1 MSAPA
6 PASKTPAVARSQST
20 SSRPSHRPPTS
31 ELPHRTRSV
40 AVRSSNGSQPPSQ
53 SQHSHSKSS
62 SHDRR
67 PPSNHAAL
75 ETIARRDLEASNAQ
89 KMPSSRRE
97 PSSERS
103 QERPTTSGRT
113 DSTRRHQ
120 RNSSTQ
126 GHQRESVDM
135 ARNATADRAAD
146 SSQPATAPT
155 APAQPRRRTTITT
168 PTGQW
173 ALGKTIGA
181 GSMGKVKLAKN
192 METGEQVAVKI
203 VPRLSTEE
211 HRNGR
216 ETERADRSKEIRTAR
231 EAAIVSLTSHPYI
244 CGMRDV
250 VRTTYHWYML
260 FEYVNGGQMLDYII
274 SHGKLKEK
282 QARKFARQI
291 ASALD
296 YCHRNSIVHRDLKIE
311 NILISK
317 TGDIKIIDFGLSNLF
332 SPRSLLKTFCG
343 SLYFAAPELLQAR
356 QYTGP
361 EVDVWSFGIVLYVL
375 VCGKVPFDD
384 QSMPQLHAKIKKGV
398 VEYPPGLT
406 TECRHIISR
415 MLVTDPKQRAS
426 LAEIMSHPWMNKGFS
441 APPENFLPHRDPL
454 QLPLDQEVIEKM
466 TGFDFGPPDYI
477 TAQLTKVLE
486 SDEYQHAVR
495 LNFREQP
502 SNNQAERKRGVFD
515 FYKRRNS
522 AASRDTLSAPSAEA
536 IQLGNDPL
544 NAYSP
549 LVSVYHLVK
558 EKVDRERA
566 ESRPGALGIRPIA
579 DVTSAPQDLAPP
591 EAAHTNQ
598 YQLPGERDTGR
609 RSRPRARTHGEED
622 VTEGIKNLHT
632 SSPSGHPALPDTP
645 AKKEST
651 AAGILRR
658 FSTRKPKDRSR
669 DVERERIST
678 PNTPTLNVQPPADSA
693 SPMNRGFSVR
703 RTRQNEPS
711 PASIP
716 SGGSQPQQDFLAAPG
731 SSEPTGQTSKFLG
744 RSTSVNSANYR
755 PRRAAR
761 RTEVDGLDIERQP
774 PSTSGS
780 DQVDPNIPKDPR
792 DQAAARPGGH
802 THTAR
807 TMSLGHA
814 RRESIQARR
823 ARREAAREANVP
835 EETDEDITGAG
846 TALESANEGEDLSKP
861 VYLKGLF
868 SVSTTSSKPL
878 PVIRAD
884 IIRVLRQLA
893 VEYVEI
899 KGGFSCRHAPSID
912 LDKVIDV
919 NPPSPDRQGQVSH
932 RRRIS
937 FGGLLGHDDSRDDS
951 RDHNRD
957 HSRSASNKLHRRN
970 QPDRSFVSNS
980 DASEEFVARDN
991 QQSGA
996 VGERVVGET
1005 TTRVQSDTG
1014 ENLVLRFEILIVK
1027 VPLFSLHGIQFKKV
1041 SGGMWQYREMAKK
1054 ILDALRL

>member
-6 PASKTPAVARSQST
+6 PASTSPTVVRSHST
-20 SSRPSHRPPTS
+20 SSRPPRPAQS
-31 ELPHRTRSV
+31 DLPHRTRSV
-40 AVRSSNGSQPPSQ
+40 AVRSTNSSQPPPQ
-53 SQHSHSKSS
+53 NQYSHSKTP

-67 PPSNHAAL
+67 PPSNYAAL
-75 ETIARRDLEASNAQ
+75 DSVARRDFEASNVAR
-89 KMPSSRRE
+89 MPSRRD
-97 PSSERS
+97 PSTERS
-103 QERPTTSGRT
+103 QERPSTATRT
-113 DSTRRHQ
+113 ESTRKHQ
-120 RNSSTQ
+120 RNPSTHS
-126 GHQRESVDM
+126 HQRERSDM
-135 ARNATADRAAD
+135 VGTAAPDRSAD
-146 SSQPATAPT
+146 SSQHATGTHGTPT
-155 APAQPRRRTTITT
+155 AAAQPRRRTTITT

-211 HRNGR
+211 HRNSR
-216 ETERADRSKEIRTAR
+216 ESERADRSKEIRTAR

-398 VEYPPGLT
+398 VEYPPGLS

-426 LAEIMSHPWMNKGFS
+426 LNEIMNHPWMNKGFN
-441 APPENFLPHRDPL
+441 APPENFLPHREPL

-486 SDEYQHAVR
+486 SEEYRHAVR
-495 LNFREQP
+495 NNLREQP
-502 SNNQAERKRGVFD
+502 VPYQTEKKRGVFD

-522 AASRDTLSAPSAEA
+522 AASRDTLSAPSVEA

-549 LVSVYHLVK
+549 LVSIYHLVK
-558 EKVDRERA
+558 EKIDRERT
-566 ESRPGALGIRPIA
+566 ESRPGALGLRPTA
-579 DVTSAPQDLAPP
+579 GNVQVPVLTAP

-598 YQLPGERDTGR
+598 YQLPGDKDTGR
-609 RSRPRARTHGEED
+609 RSRPRARTHGEDE
-622 VTEGIKNLHT
+622 VTEGMKSVHT
-632 SSPSGHPALPDTP
+632 SSPSAHAMPISSQPETP
-645 AKKEST
+645 AKKESA
-651 AAGILRR
+651 AAGLLRR
-658 FSTRKPKDRSR
+658 FSTRRTKDRSR
-669 DVERERIST
+669 DFERERVGS

-693 SPMNRGFSVR
+693 SPLHRGFSVR
-703 RTRQNEPS
+703 RNRRAEPS
-711 PASIP
+711 PTFIP
-716 SGGSQPQQDFLAAPG
+716 TGGSQPQQDFLSAPG
-731 SSEPTGQTSKFLG
+731 STEQTSSSNKFLG
-744 RSTSVNSANYR
+744 RSTSVNSADYR

-761 RTEVDGLDIERQP
+761 GSDADALDVERQP

-780 DQVDPNIPKDPR
+780 DQVAPKEAGVR
-792 DQAAARPGGH
+792 TGGRS
-802 THTAR
+802 HTAR

-823 ARREAAREANVP
+823 ARREAVREANLP
-835 EETDEDITGAG
+835 EETDADISGAG

-884 IIRVLRQLA
+884 IIRVLKQLA
-893 VEYVEI
+893 VDYVEI

-919 NPPSPDRQGQVSH
+919 SPPSPDRQGQVAH

-937 FGGLLGHDDSRDDS
+937 FGGLLGQDDSRDDS
-951 RDHNRD
+951 RLTQPRVQ
-957 HSRSASNKLHRRN
+957 RRT
-970 QPDRSFVSNS
+970 QAAPDRSFTTNS
-980 DASEEFVARDN
+980 DGSDEYVARE
-991 QQSGA
+991 QIQGS

>member
-1 MSAPA
+1 MSAPTTK
-6 PASKTPAVARSQST
+6 PPTVVRSHST
-20 SSRPSHRPPTS
+20 SSRPSRGPS
-31 ELPHRTRSV
+31 DLPHRTRSV
-40 AVRSSNGSQPPSQ
+40 AIRPSNPSQPPTPT
-53 SQHSHSKSS
+53 HLSHSKTPSQ
-62 SHDRR
+62 DRR
-67 PPSNHAAL
+67 PPSNHSAL
-75 ETIARRDLEASNAQ
+75 DSIARRDAEASNIAR
-89 KMPSSRRE
+89 MPSRRE
-97 PSSERS
+97 ASADRS
-103 QERPTTSGRT
+103 QERPSTART
-113 DSTRRHQ
+113 ETTRRHQ
-120 RNSSTQ
+120 RNPSAQSR
-126 GHQRESVDM
+126 QRDSVDV
-135 ARNATADRAAD
+135 APTLTAHESSQHATGTNTPTATAA
-146 SSQPATAPT
+146 
-155 APAQPRRRTTITT
+155 PRRRTTITT
-168 PTGQW
+168 PTGHW

-192 METGEQVAVKI
+192 LSSGEQVAVKI
-203 VPRLSTEE
+203 IPRYSSEE
-211 HRNGR
+211 HRTTR

-231 EAAIVSLTSHPYI
+231 EAAIVSLVSHPYI

-406 TECRHIISR
+406 AECRHIISR

-426 LAEIMSHPWMNKGFS
+426 LAEIMNHPWMNKGFG
-441 APPENFLPHRDPL
+441 APPENYLPHREPL

-486 SDEYQHAVR
+486 SDDYQHAVR
-495 LNFREQP
+495 LNLREQQQP
-502 SNNQAERKRGVFD
+502 VANHAERKRGVFD

-536 IQLGNDPL
+536 VQLGNDPL

-549 LVSVYHLVK
+549 LISTYHLVK
-558 EKVDRERA
+558 EKLDRERSEA
-566 ESRPGALGIRPIA
+566 CPGALGLHQTASEVQVP
-579 DVTSAPQDLAPP
+579 DLRPP

-598 YQLPGERDTGR
+598 YQLAGDKDTGR
-609 RSRPRARTHGEED
+609 RSRPRARTHGEDEAP
-622 VTEGIKNLHT
+622 EGFKTDHT
-632 SSPSGHPALPDTP
+632 SSPATHAVPTPQPDTP

-651 AAGILRR
+651 AAGLLRR
-658 FSTRKPKDRSR
+658 FSTRRTKDRSR
-669 DVERERIST
+669 DVDRERIST
-678 PNTPTLNVQPPADSA
+678 PNTPVLNVQAPADSA
-693 SPMNRGFSVR
+693 SPMHRGFSVR
-703 RTRQNEPS
+703 RTRRAEPS
-711 PASIP
+711 P
-716 SGGSQPQQDFLAAPG
+716 GGVSSNDGRPQQDLLTAPG
-731 SSEPTGQTSKFLG
+731 ATEHSARTNKFLE
-744 RSTSVNSANYR
+744 RSASVNSAEYR
-755 PRRAAR
+755 SRRSAR
-761 RTEVDGLDIERQP
+761 RPDADSLEVSADRQP
-774 PSTSGS
+774 PSTSDS
-780 DQVDPNIPKDPR
+780 DQVGSHIQKDSTS
-792 DQAAARPGGH
+792 ARPSGR

-823 ARREAAREANVP
+823 ARRDATREANVP
-835 EETDEDITGAG
+835 EETDADISGAG

-868 SVSTTSSKPL
+868 SVSTTSSKAL

-912 LDKVIDV
+912 LDKVVDV
-919 NPPSPDRQGQVSH
+919 APPSPERQGQVSTH

-937 FGGLLGHDDSRDDS
+937 FGGLLSHDDGRDDS
-951 RDHNRD
+951 RTGP
-957 HSRSASNKLHRRN
+957 SKLRRAHAA
-970 QPDRSFVSNS
+970 PDRSFTTNS
-980 DASEEFVARDN
+980 DGSEEYVARDN
-991 QQSGA
+991 GA
-996 VGERVVGET
+996 IGERVVGET